1 MRLKATADLA
11 KGNAQ
16 LDRLA
21 AGIRKAKA
29 RAANE
34 LRKQAR
40 TAGLRAVNDAYSI
53 GPRTMEQYVTE
64 TVATPEEPT
73 AALTV
78 KGKRLPMSAF
88 KPIVRRG
95 KGGGVSVL
103 IKGRRVLIRH
113 AFIGQFG
120 QVVAR
125 GAYQGRKAIRPRGDR
140 FQGFAFGKG
149 RLPVSALQGISAA
162 EAFGARVV
170 VDAMNNRIDEQAA
183 AVLRRELDAVAR
195 GF

>member
-1 MRLKATADLA
+1 MRLTTRD
-11 KGNAQ
+11 NAAQ
-16 LDRLA
+16 VERDLDRLA
-21 AGIRKAKA
+21 ANIAKAQA

-34 LRKQAR
+34 LRRQAR
-40 TAGLRAVNDAYSI
+40 TAGLRAVNDEYSI
-53 GPRTMEQYVTE
+53 GPRTMEQFITE

-73 AALTV
+73 AALIV

-88 KPIVRRG
+88 KPIVTRL
-95 KGGGVSVL
+95 GVSVML
-103 IKGRRVLIRH
+103 LGRRILIRH
-113 AFIGQFG
+113 AFIGKFG

-125 GAYQGRKAIRPRGDR
+125 GAYEGRKPIRPRGDR

-149 RLPVSALQGISAA
+149 RLPVTALQGISAA

-170 VDAMNNRIDEQAA
+170 VDAMDKRMDEQSA
-183 AVLRRELDAVAR
+183 AVLRRELEAIAR

>member
-1 MRLKATADLA
+1 MAVRLSA
-11 KGNAQ
+11 KCDTSRGHAQ

-21 AGIRKAKA
+21 ANIRKAQA

-34 LRKQAR
+34 LRRQAR
-40 TAGLRAVNDAYSI
+40 TAGLRAVNDEYSI
-53 GPRTMEQYVTE
+53 GPRTMEQYVSE
-64 TVATPEEPT
+64 TVATEDSPEAT
-73 AALTV
+73 LTV

-88 KPIVRRG
+88 KPIVTKR
-95 KGGGVSVL
+95 GVSVL
-103 IKGRRVLIRH
+103 VKGRRVLIAH

-125 GAYQGRKAIRPRGDR
+125 GAYQGRKPIRPRGDR
-140 FQGFAFGKG
+140 FQGFQFGKG

-170 VDAMNNRIDEQAA
+170 VDAMNNRIDEQSA
-183 AVLRRELDAVAR
+183 AVLKRELAAVAR